1 MVKKVEDIMNFQ
13 KIAGVV
19 ILFNPDKSVIDNIR
33 TYIDK
38 LDILFVIDNSET
50 VDEDI
55 IQELKKNKKI
65 LYIPNNCNLGI
76 AAALNTGVNC
86 ALDRGYKWLFTF
98 DQDSKV
104 SPTMIKSMIDFLNDN
119 DTSNIGII
127 SPFHSYND
135 YRPPPNNSRYSDVLI
150 VPTSGNL
157 LNLNSYIRIGPFLEE
172 LFIDY
177 VDIEFCLRLHLNGYT
192 IIRLNTAIL
201 LHKLGELK
209 KKRFLHR
216 YIAVT
221 NHNAERMYYRVR
233 NRFYVI
239 NKYKYKY
246 PLYCLSV
253 LKQTL
258 GDVVKIIIYESDKIY
273 KLKMMLLGSF
283 HYIAGKYGKI
293 NF

>member
-1 MVKKVEDIMNFQ
+1 MVVSQ
-13 KIAGVV
+13 KFAGMVV
-19 ILFNPDKSVIDNIR
+19 LYNPDESVIDNIE

-38 LDILFVIDNSET
+38 MDILFAIDNSET
-50 VDEDI
+50 VDEDF

-76 AAALNTGVNC
+76 AAALNTGVRC

-98 DQDSKV
+98 DQDSKA

-119 DTSNIGII
+119 DTSNIGIL

-157 LNLNSYIRIGPFLEE
+157 LNLNSYIRIGPFLEK

-177 VDIEFCLRLHLNGYT
+177 VDIEFCLRLHLHGYK

-221 NHNAERMYYRVR
+221 NHNAERLYYRVR

-239 NKYKYKY
+239 HKYKIKF
-246 PLYCLSV
+246 PAYCIKV

-258 GDVVKIIIYESDKIY
+258 GDVIKILMFENN
-273 KLKMMLLGSF
+273 KLSKFKMMLLGF
-283 HYIAGKYGKI
+283 IHFVTGKFGKLNI
-293 NF
+293 